1 MKLVAIRRGDVK
13 EPDAGAPRPGAPWA
27 ACEPDRR
34 EHEDEKLGD
43 EIEGHA
49 LRDDE
54 VRQVVDP
61 SMTRKKVKSMQPNA
75 NGETSS
81 RAMYRS
87 RTRNR
92 TSPLCHRRVNRPS
105 GWTGAE
111 TLVTLPS

>member
-13 EPDAGAPRPGAPWA
+13 EPDAGAPRPGAPWV

-61 SMTRKKVKSMQPNA
+61 VDDQEE
-75 NGETSS
+75 GEEH
-81 RAMYRS
+81 A
-87 RTRNR
+87 
-92 TSPLCHRRVNRPS
+92 
-105 GWTGAE
+105 AE
-111 TLVTLPS
+111 RER